1 MLFGISEFYRSV
13 LPFYVVIS
21 TFQLKYLKS
30 KVDRCSYFEMNGV
43 PQNALPPDYF
53 RNNNKKK
60 NGNVS

>member
-43 PQNALPPDYF
+43 PQNALPPDYEE
-53 RNNNKKK
+53 
-60 NGNVS
+60 VI